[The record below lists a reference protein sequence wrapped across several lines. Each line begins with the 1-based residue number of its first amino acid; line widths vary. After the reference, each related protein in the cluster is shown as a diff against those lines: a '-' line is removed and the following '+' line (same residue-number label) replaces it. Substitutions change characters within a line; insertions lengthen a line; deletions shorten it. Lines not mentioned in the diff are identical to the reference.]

1 MSAAWNGYDEVR
13 YGRRATRRRRLRR
26 RVAWTAALLV
36 AAAAVLTLVSGF
48 PRNALGPRAASA
60 APSASGA
67 DNPADAAVVVCNG
80 NDPLSVELADYYAK
94 RRGIPRD
101 RIVTLTCA
109 PGEDISRQD
118 YDDNIAAPLRA
129 AFDSHKW
136 WERSQDRPGVE
147 PSSTVTAARIRFLVI
162 MRGLP
167 LRITPTSGYPGDFCH
182 QPSPIKDQNA
192 ACVDS
197 ELAVLGLFTH
207 SISGIVSNPNFR
219 SFDRYNENHQPG
231 VLFTGRL
238 DAPTGTMV
246 KRMID
251 DSIMVEKT
259 GLWGRAYVDARGMA
273 PNSGPLAEGDE
284 WMMKIAS
291 EIAPMVLPTVLN
303 TKESQFPPDF
313 PLTDAALYF
322 GWYSEQPAG
331 PFTQETMHFRPGA
344 VACHIHSFS
353 ATSLHDPT
361 RWWVAPLVS
370 HGADAVLGNVFEPYL
385 TLTTHLDIFAQ
396 RIADGYTFAESAW
409 MGTPGLSW
417 MNTVVGDPL
426 YRPGKVWKDL
436 QFAID
441 ANAIPPGQP
450 ALVTECRAYYQGA
463 LLWRDKGA
471 GPGAAALEKSGAH
484 FRSGLIYEG
493 LGGLAAGAGDSR
505 RAVKAYE
512 QATRLYRDQGDKV
525 RVIVSEIRVLNQAGQ
540 KKQAD
545 SLLAAARQR
554 YAATP
559 YAGALSD

>member
-1 MSAAWNGYDEVR
+1 MSNAWDGYEEVR
-13 YGRRATRRRRLRR
+13 YGRRAARRRRLRR
-26 RVAWTAALLV
+26 RVAWTAGTLV
-36 AAAAVLTLVSGF
+36 AVALVLTLVGGL
-48 PRNALGPRAASA
+48 PRNVLGPRPAFAASS
-60 APSASGA
+60 APGN
-67 DNPADAAVVVCNG
+67 DNPADAAVVVCNS
-80 NDPLSVELADYYAK
+80 NDPLSVELADYYAR

-109 PGEDISRQD
+109 VGDDTSRQD
-118 YDDNIAAPLRA
+118 YDDQIAAPLRA
-129 AFDSHKW
+129 AFDAHHW
-136 WERSQDRPGVE
+136 WERTPDHPGDE
-147 PSSTVTAARIRFLVI
+147 PSSTVTAARVRFLVL
-162 MRGLP
+162 MHGVP
-167 LRITPTSGYPGDFCH
+167 LRISPTSGYPGDFCN

-197 ELAVLGLFTH
+197 ELAALGLFTR
-207 SISGIVSNPNFR
+207 SISGIVPNPNFR
-219 SFDRYNENHQPG
+219 SFAHYNENHQPG

-251 DSIMVEKT
+251 DSLAVEKT
-259 GLWGRAYVDARGMA
+259 GLWGRVYVDSRGMA
-273 PNSGPLAEGDE
+273 PNSSPLAVGDE
-284 WMMKIAS
+284 WMAKIAS
-291 EIAPMVLPTVLN
+291 ETAPLLLPTVLN
-303 TKESQFPPDF
+303 TKEGQFPADF
-313 PLTDAALYF
+313 PMTDAAMYF

-331 PFTQETMHFRPGA
+331 PFTQESMHFRPGA

-353 ATSLHDPT
+353 ATSLRDPT
-361 RWWVAPLVS
+361 RWWVAPLIS
-370 HGADAVLGNVFEPYL
+370 HGADAVLGNVYEPYL
-385 TLTTHLDIFAQ
+385 MLTTHLDIFAQ

-436 QFAID
+436 QFNLD
-441 ANAIPPGQP
+441 PSTIPSGQP

-463 LLWRDKGA
+463 LVWRDKGPA
-471 GPGAAALEKSGAH
+471 VGAAALEKSGARL
-484 FRSGLIYEG
+484 RSGLIYEG
-493 LGGLAAGAGDSR
+493 LGGLAAGTGDLR

-525 RVIVSEIRVLNQAGQ
+525 RVLVSEVRVLSQAGQ

-545 SLLAAARQR
+545 ALLADARQR

-559 YAGALSD
+559 YAGALAD